1 MNKNPKRGE
10 IWFVD
15 FNPTKG
21 KEIQKIRPAVVISSD
36 YIGKLPLKLVIP
48 ITEWQD
54 VFKENIWHVQLI
66 PSAENGLKKAS
77 AVDAL
82 QTRSVDVLRFKNKIG
97 SIKDGQLLDILQAL
111 AAVVELV

>member
-36 YIGKLPLKLVIP
+36 AIGKLPLKLVVP
-48 ITEWQD
+48 ITEWKD
-54 VFKENIWHVQLI
+54 TFKGNIWHVQLT
-66 PSAENGLKKAS
+66 PSSENGLNKKS
-77 AVDAL
+77 TVDAL
-82 QTRSVDVLRFKNKIG
+82 QTRSVDILRFK
-97 SIKDGQLLDILQAL
+97 SLS
-111 AAVVELV
+111 